1 MFAEIMNCIMKHCIG
16 KAITAGLASVSMMLM
31 NIQAVQAQDNDEQP
45 LLTIGCLTDF
55 HIEGQFLNYANP
67 GQTDGVRLRQTT
79 VRAIEGMKQE
89 GVDMMLL
96 GGDYTSLTTVDKANW
111 STAQQLLVDT
121 IRSVFGDRQY
131 RPAVYVTGNHEY
143 QAPGDTGNKWYK
155 GSTGSTK
162 GWNSGD
168 YYSWPMKQDIGG
180 LAQDECFYETAGGMS
195 LLAAFHYNILG
206 VDVVALNT
214 ASCFFSNASSYSYT
228 MNSAR
233 WCVEKIDALYAD
245 DPDRTVFFVIHIPF
259 NDSNSLSSGKGIK
272 GESGVPDYLKKGLA
286 KHPNLIMLYGHD
298 HGGNNAMIQAKT
310 SQRVT
315 RYDADGN
322 KIATNDSLHV
332 DGTMPGDV
340 YVSPSE
346 EPFTP
351 FLCLR
356 NVGNGKYIGKDDDD
370 HGDDALNGSYLNM
383 MTMPHPVTVT
393 RSGLLFPHNGS
404 TYYLQSNSSGNFSA
418 KTSSAQSYLYQVE
431 EPELYAKSITGTL
444 ATDITEGNYYIITQ
458 NGFALG
464 NTRNTDSNYRRVI
477 GFKPSGYSAG
487 ATGILLNTTD
497 NYAYIYKCEKVTEQP
512 KPVLDPG
519 RESFFSIF
527 MGSLRYHTDSFNPNG
542 DYEDS
547 SSKEP
552 VIVQGL
558 VIKLFS
564 DRIEF
569 RMKNYGQSGITR
581 NGITIEKEP
590 APYTVFRQVKLVSP
604 TPTSIAA
611 PETDAP
617 LFQTNGR
624 IYDLSG
630 KEVSPVNNG
639 ASFGGRNRNSLR
651 ISNGHKYL
659 ER

>member
-1 MFAEIMNCIMKHCIG
+1 MFAVLEHSNMTNYMKKTTFAFIML
-16 KAITAGLASVSMMLM
+16 TAMISAPVQDILAQG
-31 NIQAVQAQDNDEQP
+31 NAEEP

-67 GQTDGVRLRQTT
+67 GQTDGVKLRQTT
-79 VRAIEGMKQE
+79 LKAIEGMKQE

-96 GGDYTSLTTVDKANW
+96 GGDYTSLTTVDKTNW
-111 STAQQLLVDT
+111 SRAQQLLVDT

-155 GSTGSTK
+155 GAAGSSK
-162 GWNSGD
+162 SWNSGD
-168 YYSWPMKQDIGG
+168 YYSWPMKQDIGE
-180 LAQDECFYETAGGMS
+180 LADDECFYETAGGMS
-195 LLAAFHYNILG
+195 LLAAFHYSILG

-228 MNSAR
+228 MNSAK
-233 WCVEKIDALYAD
+233 WCVNRIDALYAD
-245 DPDRTVFFVIHIPF
+245 DPDRTVFFVIHVPF

-286 KHPNLIMLYGHD
+286 RHPGLIMLYGHD
-298 HGGNNAMIQAKT
+298 HGGNNAMIQSKT

-332 DGTMPGDV
+332 DGTMPGDT
-340 YVSPSE
+340 YVSPSA
-346 EPFTP
+346 EPFSP
-351 FLCLR
+351 YLCLK
-356 NVGNGKYIGKDDDD
+356 NLGNGKYIGKDDDD

-383 MTMPHPVTVT
+383 MSIPHPVTVT
-393 RSGLLFPHNGS
+393 RSGVLFPHNGN

-418 KTSSAQSYLYQVE
+418 KTSSAQSYIYNVE
-431 EPELYAKSITGTL
+431 ESELYAKSITGNL
-444 ATDITEGNYYIITQ
+444 VSDITEGNYYIITQ

-464 NTRNTDSNYRRVI
+464 NSKNTDSNYRRVT
-477 GFKPSGYSAG
+477 GVKPSGYSAG
-487 ATGILLNTTD
+487 ASSVVINTTD

-512 KPVLDPG
+512 KPVLEPG

-569 RMKNYGQSGITR
+569 RMKNYGQSGITK
-581 NGITIEKEP
+581 NGITIEEEP
-590 APYTVFRQVKLVSP
+590 APYTIFRNVKLVTN

-611 PETDAP
+611 PKADTHLKKDGW
-617 LFQTNGR
+617 NGR
-624 IYDLSG
+624 TFDLSG
-630 KEVSPVNNG
+630 REVSSG
-639 ASFGGRNRNSLR
+639 YSGLR
-651 ISNGHKYL
+651 ISNGQKIL